1 MLFLCNKLFL
11 CSSVSVQCVFT
22 TDEGS
27 FVTVFQPHLALISFS
42 ASIVFQLCVPCGRI
56 SLMFLS
62 RILNYTSPN
71 VYS

>member
-42 ASIVFQLCVPCGRI
+42 ASIVFDNSAVK
-56 SLMFLS
+56 SFL
-62 RILNYTSPN
+62 TSTPN